1 MKNFA
6 FTIYKFKE
14 INPEKKYS
22 YFTFTEMRFEEIN
35 VGYCNKDEILRIDGK
50 YYLYAGD
57 SMLIDSEKQ
66 PAQILFLKGKKTVKA
81 ITVK

>member
-50 YYLYAGD
+50 FYLYAGD
-57 SMLIDSEKQ
+57 SIMIDSEKQ

>member
-1 MKNFA
+1 MKKFA

-22 YFTFTEMRFEEIN
+22 YFTFTDMKFEEIN

>member
-22 YFTFTEMRFEEIN
+22 NFTFTDMKFEEVNI
-35 VGYCNKDEILRIDGK
+35 GTKMK
-50 YYLYAGD
+50 YLG
-57 SMLIDSEKQ
+57 
-66 PAQILFLKGKKTVKA
+66 
-81 ITVK
+81 